1 MKIEFFKKMQGQS
14 LIEFALVLP
23 LVLMLIFAV
32 LSFGF
37 LVYDKIIIVLA
48 ASQAADRAGEIMGDT
63 ALSLEEKE
71 AEIQAVATAFLS
83 YGISKKEDDVD
94 IFIEDKKVTVKV
106 SFIYTFILPL
116 LNDILGDTTQLPV
129 KYEATYRIQ

>member
-1 MKIEFFKKMQGQS
+1 MQGQS

-83 YGISKKEDDVD
+83 YGISRNNFV
-94 IFIEDKKVTVKV
+94 
-106 SFIYTFILPL
+106 
-116 LNDILGDTTQLPV
+116 
-129 KYEATYRIQ
+129 